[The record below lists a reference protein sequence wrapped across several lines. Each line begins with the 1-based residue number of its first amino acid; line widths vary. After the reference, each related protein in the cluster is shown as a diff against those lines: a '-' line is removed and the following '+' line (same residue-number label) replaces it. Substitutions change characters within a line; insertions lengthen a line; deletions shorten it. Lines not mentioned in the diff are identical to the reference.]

1 MQRISPLKLMASC
14 LRGVSG
20 SRADA
25 RQWGAGPSLANLV
38 PAKHSI
44 QNDEPPC
51 STCGWQGS
59 EAKPTLATLGQGA
72 ILSCEGLISKHNWVE
87 WTPWPYLASE
97 PASRNQGLHLCYLW
111 SLRKDEDLWL
121 TLVRTSL
128 CTHFTEGN
136 TESLRSR
143 SLVNLL

>member
-1 MQRISPLKLMASC
+1 MQRISPLKLMALC

-25 RQWGAGPSLANLV
+25 RQWGAGPSPANLV

-59 EAKPTLATLGQGA
+59 EAKPTLPTLGQGA
-72 ILSCEGLISKHNWVE
+72 ILSCEGLNF
-87 WTPWPYLASE
+87 
-97 PASRNQGLHLCYLW
+97 
-111 SLRKDEDLWL
+111 
-121 TLVRTSL
+121 RT
-128 CTHFTEGN
+128 
-136 TESLRSR
+136 
-143 SLVNLL
+143 

>member
-1 MQRISPLKLMASC
+1 MQRISPVQLMASC
-14 LRGVSG
+14 LSGVSG

-25 RQWGAGPSLANLV
+25 RQWGAGTAPANLV

-44 QNDEPPC
+44 QNDGPPC
-51 STCGWQGS
+51 SACGWQGS
-59 EAKPTLATLGQGA
+59 EAKPTLPTLGQGA
-72 ILSCEGLISKHNWVE
+72 ILSGEGLISKRNWVE

-111 SLRKDEDLWL
+111 SLRKDEVLWL

-128 CTHFTEGN
+128 CTHFAEGN
-136 TESLRSR
+136 TES
-143 SLVNLL
+143 